1 MHAITWMLIMAFTVS
16 INAVGLLANEET
28 KQEVVFE
35 DTQSEKVDAKQ
46 EEKKVVVETK
56 KVEEKKEVAPAAVAV
71 AK

>member
-28 KQEVVFE
+28 TKEIVFE
-35 DTQSEKVDAKQ
+35 DTQKGDVKK
-46 EEKKVVVETK
+46 EEKKVVVETTK
-56 KVEEKKEVAPAAVAV
+56 KVEEKKETVVPAA

>member
-28 KQEVVFE
+28 TKEIVFE
-35 DTQSEKVDAKQ
+35 DTQKEKVDAKK
-46 EEKKVVVETK
+46 EEVKKVVDTK
-56 KVEEKKEVAPAAVAV
+56 KVEEKKEVVAPAA